1 MADFWVDVW
10 VPPATR
16 QRLLVQA
23 ADEAAVPNALGLHP
37 NQVLAVKAVRAKEG
51 AIPAT
56 PAPTSATWLSL
67 VTTRKRAHPP
77 INVRLVAQELAV
89 LLDAGVPL
97 LDAVDTLQEKAGSA
111 DTALSL
117 VAAALRRGEP
127 LSAALAQAGGAFDA
141 LFCALVAAS
150 ERSGQLAP
158 ALRHHAA
165 YLVWSAQLR
174 SRLVAS
180 AVYPALLLA
189 SGGAVVVFLLL
200 FVLPRFA
207 AVFEGLGH
215 DLPVMSRLLLDLGVA
230 VSAHRTAALSCLAAL
245 ALAVVLAWQSGAVR
259 QRAVLLAWRVPGLGP
274 RLRTLALAR
283 LYRCLGL
290 LAAAGVPIPQ
300 ALRLAHPVLAAP
312 LQPALVHTAAALDSG
327 QRLSQALQN
336 NGLATPVARRMLRV
350 GEGSGALPAMLERAA
365 AFHDEE
371 LAELADLVS
380 RFVNP
385 VLMLVMGTV
394 IGGIVVLMYLPIF
407 TLMEQVP

>member
-1 MADFWVDVW
+1 
-10 VPPATR
+10 
-16 QRLLVQA
+16 
-23 ADEAAVPNALGLHP
+23 
-37 NQVLAVKAVRAKEG
+37 
-51 AIPAT
+51 
-56 PAPTSATWLSL
+56 
-67 VTTRKRAHPP
+67 
-77 INVRLVAQELAV
+77 
-89 LLDAGVPL
+89 
-97 LDAVDTLQEKAGSA
+97 
-111 DTALSL
+111 
-117 VAAALRRGEP
+117 
-127 LSAALAQAGGAFDA
+127 
-141 LFCALVAAS
+141 
-150 ERSGQLAP
+150 
-158 ALRHHAA
+158 
-165 YLVWSAQLR
+165 
-174 SRLVAS
+174 
-180 AVYPALLLA
+180 
-189 SGGAVVVFLLL
+189 
-200 FVLPRFA
+200 
-207 AVFEGLGH
+207 
-215 DLPVMSRLLLDLGVA
+215 MSRLLLDLGVA